1 MTDIF
6 KRIYILYILMYCRCT
21 SVLCC
26 EAWIRLFS
34 TFRTEYSVRICRM
47 SIWLPV
53 RANLPSGAAVQWVG
67 DLLSLIPVW
76 FMHYILFLWQDDW
89 FMKYKQ
95 NQLVHWQDHAMHRKV
110 DTTFKYH
117 KYLASDS
124 PRDNIILCVHFV
136 YHSDIKSNTT
146 FTCRTVFFF
155 FRTYIAHPASNWI
168 DDYISWLEPSTFGT
182 PCCRYKKINNTKIF
196 CPSTGKLCIHYIL
209 HTV

>member
-1 MTDIF
+1 
-6 KRIYILYILMYCRCT
+6 MYGRCT

-95 NQLVHWQDHAMHRKV
+95 NQLVHWQDHAMHREV

-117 KYLASDS
+117 KWLASDS
-124 PRDNIILCVHFV
+124 PRDNIVLCVPFV

-146 FTCRTVFFF
+146 FTCRSVFFF
-155 FRTYIAHPASNWI
+155 SEPILLILPQTGLMTTSHGWNHPHLVPHAADTRKSIIPKYSAHPQVI
-168 DDYISWLEPSTFGT
+168 
-182 PCCRYKKINNTKIF
+182 CV
-196 CPSTGKLCIHYIL
+196 YIL
-209 HTV
+209 HTVLL